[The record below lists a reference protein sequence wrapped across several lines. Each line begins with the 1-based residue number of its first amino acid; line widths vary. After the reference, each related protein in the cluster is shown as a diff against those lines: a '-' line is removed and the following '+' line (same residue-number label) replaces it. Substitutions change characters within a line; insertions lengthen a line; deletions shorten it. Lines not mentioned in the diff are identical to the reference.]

1 MNRYVQLFSDP
12 KAEDLD
18 RYFQAGC
25 VAAYEHVAMIR
36 LHYSIA
42 DVIDECVVQLQ
53 SGGTKSGIAKRRSHL
68 DLTKSKKE
76 TNNGDNK
83 TLRVPPEII
92 GTALRSGACEQSG
105 TCDTDDVDDDD
116 SFEDEYGR
124 DLWIDFDAEPIS

>member
-1 MNRYVQLFSDP
+1 MLTGRVIQLFSDP

-18 RYFQAGC
+18 RYFKAGC

-53 SGGTKSGIAKRRSHL
+53 SGGTKSGIARRRSHL
-68 DLTKSKKE
+68 DLSKTKKQGS
-76 TNNGDNK
+76 NK
-83 TLRVPPEII
+83 SLEVPPEII

-105 TCDTDDVDDDD
+105 TSDTADEDED
-116 SFEDEYGR
+116 SLEDEYGR
-124 DLWIDFDAEPIS
+124 DLWIDFEETK